1 MGVQV
6 NIEKAKEIQIERWR
20 EARKPL
26 LESLDVQYL
35 RSVEQKDESL
45 QVKISKK
52 KQELRDVTNVK
63 LEEIKTAEELSEVWP
78 QCLGQKPNNI

>member
-1 MGVQV
+1 MRPRTRTCQEVKEKHSELNRRIAYLDKESKEAQVQ
-6 NIEKAKEIQIERWR
+6 
-20 EARKPL
+20 L
-26 LESLDVQYL
+26 
-35 RSVEQKDESL
+35 DESL
-45 QVKISKK
+45 QVEISKK